1 MSTRAKDG
9 LPADTVS
16 AGTPPERDPQSLAFA
31 ELRAYRQRLTAEEEK
46 VSYWRR
52 LAHARIDVLEAGAH
66 NDGNLSFGDL
76 VRVLGDTANGRAHRF
91 LASVRAADPLP
102 DLPDLAEM
110 WATEVDIHDPEH
122 VAKALERIRAAERQL
137 VLYRGALHSRIDEAT
152 AELIRRYR
160 EDPLL
165 ALSILPD

>member
-1 MSTRAKDG
+1 MNVTPQPG
-9 LPADTVS
+9 LPGDAVS
-16 AGTPPERDPQSLAFA
+16 AGTPPEREPRSLTFD
-31 ELRAYRQRLTAEEEK
+31 ELRAYRQHLTAEEDK

-66 NDGNLSFGDL
+66 SEGNLSFGDL
-76 VRVLGDTANGRAHRF
+76 VRALGDTGSGQARGQ
-91 LASVRAADPLP
+91 LASIRAGDPLP
-102 DLPDLAEM
+102 DLPDLADM
-110 WATEVDIHDPEH
+110 WAKEVDPHDPEQ
-122 VAKALERIRAAERQL
+122 VADAVERIRSAVEQL
-137 VLYRGALHSRIDEAT
+137 TRYRRALHARIDEAS

>member
-1 MSTRAKDG
+1 MSTETGCG

-16 AGTPPERDPQSLAFA
+16 SGTPPERDPQSLGFA
-31 ELRAYRQRLTAEEEK
+31 ELRAYRQRLTAEEDK

-52 LAHARIDVLEAGAH
+52 LTHARIDVLEAGA
-66 NDGNLSFGDL
+66 NNEGNLSFRDL
-76 VRVLGDTANGRAHRF
+76 VRVLGDTGTGQARRF

-110 WATEVDIHDPEH
+110 WVTEVDVHDPEQ
-122 VAKALERIRAAERQL
+122 VANALERLRSAEGQL
-137 VLYRGALHSRIDEAT
+137 TLYRRALHSRIDEAS
-152 AELIRRYR
+152 ADLIRRYR

-165 ALSILPD
+165 ALTILPD

>member
-1 MSTRAKDG
+1 MNVSGDAT
-9 LPADTVS
+9 S
-16 AGTPPERDPQSLAFA
+16 AGTPPEREPGSLSFD
-31 ELRAYRQRLTAEEEK
+31 ELRAYRQHLTAEEEK

-66 NDGNLSFGDL
+66 SEGNLSFDDL
-76 VRVLGDTANGRAHRF
+76 VRALGDTGTGHARGL
-91 LASVRAADPLP
+91 LASIRAADPLP
-102 DLPDLAEM
+102 DLPDLAHM
-110 WATEVDIHDPEH
+110 WAREVDPHDAEL
-122 VAKALERIRAAERQL
+122 VADAVDRIRSAVEQL
-137 VLYRGALHSRIDEAT
+137 TRYRRALHARIDEAS